1 MAESFMTRACLH
13 LFRLYP
19 IHVRTIYGDEMLTAF
34 QGREASAHLHGKLAT
49 MRLALGEL
57 CRVLPDAACE
67 RIAMLSSHP
76 SFRGPCLPDPGV
88 VRPPN
93 VGKKEWFYGGKD

>member
-1 MAESFMTRACLH
+1 MNRAYLQ
-13 LFRLYP
+13 LLRLYP
-19 IHVRTIYGDEMLTAF
+19 VHIRTIYGDEMQARF
-34 QGREASAHLHGKLAT
+34 GEREASARLRG
-49 MRLALGEL
+49 RLANFRLGIAEL

-76 SFRGPCLPDPGV
+76 SFRGPCLRDPGL

-93 VGKKEWFYGGKD
+93 VGKKDWFYGDKQ